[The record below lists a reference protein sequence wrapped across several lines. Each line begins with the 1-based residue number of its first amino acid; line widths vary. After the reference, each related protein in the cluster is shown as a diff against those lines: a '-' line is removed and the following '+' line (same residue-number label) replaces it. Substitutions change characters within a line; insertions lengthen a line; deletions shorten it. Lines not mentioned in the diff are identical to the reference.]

1 MHRCPCRPPNLGSSR
16 IPLGGRVHPRLPYGC
31 PAAWWSG
38 VGESLLMK
46 APGNLCQRAEFI
58 GVRRDSTSSC
68 SSTGHE
74 PVWAPAL
81 LLLPSGISFPV
92 LNHTACDTALV
103 LKPQSS
109 VPGGSL
115 PRERAKETRLT
126 LIRPPSHTAGL
137 PRSQQLLFLLFLGNY
152 SLKFGNSDGAEVTYR
167 GQKVPYLD
175 LSRGS

>member
-1 MHRCPCRPPNLGSSR
+1 MHRRPCHPPNLGSNS

-38 VGESLLMK
+38 VGESLPMK
-46 APGNLCQRAEFI
+46 APGHLCQHTEFI
-58 GVRRDSTSSC
+58 GVRRDSTMSC
-68 SSTGHE
+68 SSTSLE

-81 LLLPSGISFPV
+81 LLLPSGISYPV

-103 LKPQSS
+103 LKPWSS
-109 VPGGSL
+109 VPRGSL
-115 PRERAKETRLT
+115 RRERTEETRLT
-126 LIRPPSHTAGL
+126 LIRPPPHTAGL
-137 PRSQQLLFLLFLGNY
+137 PKSQQLLFLLFLGNY
-152 SLKFGNSDGAEVTYR
+152 SLKLGNSDGAEVTYR